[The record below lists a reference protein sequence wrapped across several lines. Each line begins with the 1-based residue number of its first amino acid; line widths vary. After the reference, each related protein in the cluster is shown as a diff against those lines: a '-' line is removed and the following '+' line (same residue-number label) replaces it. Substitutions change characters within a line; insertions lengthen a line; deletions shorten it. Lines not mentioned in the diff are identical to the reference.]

1 MAILIGIDE
10 AGYGPHL
17 GPMVVTAAAC
27 ATHAPSIDLWE
38 ALSDVVSRRAS
49 KDGRIAVADSKRLYH
64 PELGLRPLEE
74 AALPFLSCLGLPRPV
89 GFEAFRDFLLGP
101 SEEPRPAAPWY
112 RDAPLMVP
120 TAVPIEELTRM
131 THRLRMAFAHAGITF
146 SAARSR
152 MADADAF
159 NAGVRRTGNKSEFLF
174 ACFGEILNDLRRA
187 FPGDDLVLFV
197 GKHGGK
203 TFYQRNLQSLFF
215 FRPMEVERE
224 TRRQSTY
231 HIDDEGR
238 RITIHFLVDG
248 EDQHFLIALASC
260 VSKYLRELGMSLFN
274 RYWQQQVPGLRPT
287 AGYGL
292 DARRFLRAIRP
303 HAEALRIGEECLVRE
318 R

>member
-27 ATHAPSIDLWE
+27 ASPQTGLDLWE
-38 ALSDVVSRRAS
+38 ALSDVVARRPTR
-49 KDGRIAVADSKRLYH
+49 DGRIAVADSKRIYH

-89 GFEAFRDFLLGP
+89 GFATFRDFLLGP
-101 SEEPRPAAPWY
+101 PEEPAPAAPWY
-112 RDAPLMVP
+112 QDAPLMVP
-120 TAVPIEELTRM
+120 TAMPIEDLTRA
-131 THRLRMAFAHAGITF
+131 THRLRMAFAHTGATF
-146 SAARSR
+146 AAVRSR

-174 ACFGEILNDLRRA
+174 ACFGEILNDLRRT
-187 FPGDDLVLFV
+187 FPADDLVLFV

-203 TFYQRNLQSLFF
+203 TYYQRNLQSLFF
-215 FRPMEVERE
+215 FRPMTVERE

-231 HIDDEGR
+231 QIEDDGR
-238 RITIHFLVDG
+238 RITIHFLMDG

-287 AGYGL
+287 AGYGT
-292 DARRFLRAIRP
+292 DARRFLRAIRSQAATL
-303 HAEALRIGEECLVRE
+303 HIDEGCLVRE
-318 R
+318 C